1 MLFKRGSSD
10 VKMILDL
17 NEQTIKDMQE
27 YCDHHNIT
35 INKLITDLFVRYIK
49 EPTATFFEIHDD
61 NEFWDFVLL
70 LNNYLSEAIYDIKSL
85 SESEEAFETDEA
97 MAKVFERLSEKHIK
111 QAYVIMDLFKV
122 YKEAM
127 KNA

>member
-1 MLFKRGSSD
+1 M
-10 VKMILDL
+10 KMILNLD
-17 NEQTIKDMQE
+17 EQTVKDMQE

-49 EPTATFFEIHDD
+49 EPTATFFEIDDD

-111 QAYVIMDLFKV
+111 QAYVVMDLFKV

-127 KNA
+127 KNAQ